1 MFSRVVSVRI
11 KPDVREDFL
20 SAITTNAEASVRD
33 EPGCIRFDLCDDRE
47 DENLFFLYEV
57 YADAEAAEAHRSTP
71 HFLAWRQAAD
81 RYVEPGSQVNHSAD
95 LLVSA
100 C

>member
-1 MFSRVVSVRI
+1 MSVRI
-11 KPDVREDFL
+11 KPDVREDCL
-20 SAITTNAEASVRD
+20 AAITANGEAPVRD
-33 EPGCIRFDLCDDRE
+33 ELGCIRFELCDDRE
-47 DENLFFLYEV
+47 DESLFLQEV

-81 RYVEPGSQVNHSAD
+81 PYVEPGSQVNHSAD